1 MKKNI
6 LSNEQINKVVK
17 QAQEISEGNY
27 KQAESTAK
35 NHASLQALQI
45 KINAELIKTIRHLD
59 EKNSN
64 LQKYLLWLSVVATVA
79 TLGALL
85 G

>member
-1 MKKNI
+1 MKKHI
-6 LSNEQINKVVK
+6 LNNQEIDRVIR

-45 KINAELIKTIRHLD
+45 KVNAELIKTIRHLD

-64 LQKYLLWLSVVATVA
+64 LQKYLLWLSVAATVA
-79 TLGALL
+79 TLAALL